1 MLIRLL
7 TIYLDL
13 NLFNKDCL
21 FKTKIKKKCNTKVS
35 ALFFPSIVVA
45 SSVNYSPLSSL
56 C

>member
-21 FKTKIKKKCNTKVS
+21 FQTKIKKCNTKVS
-35 ALFFPSIVVA
+35 ALFFPIIVVA